1 MTAGAPAS
9 VPAPKPLVPVPCCGC
24 GADDFDALLTVDAD
38 YEYLGVIDDAW
49 ARRPFRFVRC
59 RSCRLV
65 YLNPRPELDEI
76 HHYYPQAYGCFAQC
90 PPPGRLMAQLYRVM
104 VWLKR
109 REILPTLPDDGVLL
123 DFGCGNGHWLHALRQ
138 GAKPG
143 QRFIGVDPSE
153 EPIRRLRALGV
164 EAHVGTEE
172 DLERLFEKESVNLI
186 LFNHVV
192 EHVPD
197 PKATL
202 RLLSELLVPGGRIL
216 GVTPNIDAWD
226 ARLFGKYWAG
236 WHPPRHFV
244 LFDPPA
250 LARFAADV
258 GLEFVSWASELEGA
272 NHWSVSVHTWLTE
285 QGLRPSPGSYRLAL
299 YPLLLLAAIP
309 VALFQK
315 LVSRTS
321 VFSFVLRKPG
331 TTDG

>member
-1 MTAGAPAS
+1 MTERAGLPA
-9 VPAPKPLVPVPCCGC
+9 PAPKPMIPVACCGC
-24 GADDFDALLTVDAD
+24 GADDADPVVTVDAD
-38 YEYLGVIDDAW
+38 YEYLGVIDDAF

-59 RSCRLV
+59 RRCGLV
-65 YLNPRPELDEI
+65 YLNPRPALDEI
-76 HHYYPQAYGCFAQC
+76 HHYYPAEYGCFAQC
-90 PPPGRLMAQLYRVM
+90 PPPGRLMALLYRVM

-109 REILPTLPDDGVLL
+109 REILPLLPEDGVLL

-138 GAKPG
+138 GAKPR

-153 EPIRRLRALGV
+153 EPIRRLRELGV
-164 EAHVGTEE
+164 EAYVGAEE
-172 DLERLFEKESVNLI
+172 DLGRLFAPESVNMI

-202 RLLSELLVPGGRIL
+202 RRLAALLVPGGEIR
-216 GVTPNIDAWD
+216 GVTPNIDALD
-226 ARLFGKYWAG
+226 ARIFGKYWAG

-250 LARFAADV
+250 LERFAREC
-258 GLEFVSWASELEGA
+258 GLEMVSFASELEGA

-285 QGLRPSPGSYRLAL
+285 HGMRPAKGRYRLAL
-299 YPLLLLAAIP
+299 YPLLLVAALP
-309 VALFQK
+309 VALVQK

-321 VFSFVLRKPG
+321 VFSFVLRKPAG
-331 TTDG
+331 